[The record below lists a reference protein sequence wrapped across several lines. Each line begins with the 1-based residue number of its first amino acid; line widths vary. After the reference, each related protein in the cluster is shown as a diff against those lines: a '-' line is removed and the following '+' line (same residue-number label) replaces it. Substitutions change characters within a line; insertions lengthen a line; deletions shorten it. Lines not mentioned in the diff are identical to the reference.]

1 MAHYVT
7 KSHVPSFQHAGV
19 LFSYMAVDKNDSQTY
34 TRPEKP
40 SLNGVKE
47 NLFPSVFL
55 KSGEGEAVTQ
65 KKFCIHIHKTT
76 NLNIS
81 SLQINTVLLY

>member
-1 MAHYVT
+1 MAYYVT

-19 LFSYMAVDKNDSQTY
+19 LFRYMAVDKNDSQTY
-34 TRPEKP
+34 TRPKKP

-55 KSGEGEAVTQ
+55 KVGRGRRLH
-65 KKFCIHIHKTT
+65 KKSFIYIYIKPQT
-76 NLNIS
+76 
-81 SLQINTVLLY
+81 